1 MDLIDFLGSNLLNY
15 LQKVDK
21 KAKPHDWNKYKGF
34 WHNFFKSKTRKKIAI
49 SKLIVKE
56 LLYTWR
62 LNLRGKIMN
71 SLLEME
77 FLYVVVW
84 ICSIYEQYIS
94 TAWHFPPTLHP
105 PFKDY
110 KQRKR
115 QMFVFIALII
125 IHQTH
130 LLLSIFLVKIQYHM
144 SEE

>member
-1 MDLIDFLGSNLLNY
+1 MTEISTTRVFDII
-15 LQKVDK
+15 
-21 KAKPHDWNKYKGF
+21 
-34 WHNFFKSKTRKKIAI
+34 FFKSKTRKKMAI

-94 TAWHFPPTLHP
+94 TA
-105 PFKDY
+105 
-110 KQRKR
+110 
-115 QMFVFIALII
+115 
-125 IHQTH
+125 
-130 LLLSIFLVKIQYHM
+130 
-144 SEE
+144 